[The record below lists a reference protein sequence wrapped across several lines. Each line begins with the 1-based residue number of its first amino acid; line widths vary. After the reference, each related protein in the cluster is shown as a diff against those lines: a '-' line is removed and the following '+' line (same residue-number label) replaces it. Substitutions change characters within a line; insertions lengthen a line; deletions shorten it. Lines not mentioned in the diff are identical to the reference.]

1 LLQRL
6 GRNIV
11 VAMDTVSWEQ
21 RLIQTIQ
28 RDPDLQ
34 TWPHHLDTR
43 LPEIR
48 LIAERMGN
56 RPVGDLLEIGCGN
69 GIASA
74 YFAGTVRRVVAS
86 DLPRMDHAKHSIG
99 LAKTRKLIEK
109 LGATNVEIIG
119 CSAQELPFQEGSF
132 DAVLAV
138 QTLEHLPDRL
148 TALRECL
155 RVLRAGGR
163 LLASVPTTSWS
174 IFNPL
179 TFYTGL
185 GRRAYERFI
194 HTRVK
199 QLLRGV
205 DAGAPNGAPEHEGRV
220 VTDFA
225 SFRRAYP
232 HFPLPEPHGEYPSW
246 FHELAAMRPSKWVE
260 LCTSAG
266 FLRVSAQSLSVV
278 PLVLLSTLLGGYGVT
293 LFRRLLT
300 VDRRLCAVDALLPLS
315 QSLLLICEKASD

>member
-1 LLQRL
+1 
-6 GRNIV
+6 
-11 VAMDTVSWEQ
+11 MDAVSWER

-48 LIAERMGN
+48 LIAEHMGS

-99 LAKTRKLIEK
+99 LEKTRKLIEK
-109 LGATNVEIIG
+109 VGATNVEIVG
-119 CSAQELPFQEGSF
+119 CSAHQLPFPEESF
-132 DAVLAV
+132 DVVLAV

-155 RVLRAGGR
+155 RVLRPCGR

-185 GRRAYERFI
+185 GSRAYKRFV
-194 HTRVK
+194 HSRAK
-199 QLLRGV
+199 PRRGEA
-205 DAGAPNGAPEHEGRV
+205 DAGASNGAPEEEGRV

-232 HFPLPEPHGEYPSW
+232 HFPLPEPHGEYRSW

-266 FLRVSAQSLSVV
+266 FLRVTAQSLSVV
-278 PLVLLSTLLGGYGVT
+278 PLVLLSTVLGGYGVT
-293 LFRRLLT
+293 LFQKLLT
-300 VDRRLCAVDALLPLS
+300 LDRKLCAVDALVPLS